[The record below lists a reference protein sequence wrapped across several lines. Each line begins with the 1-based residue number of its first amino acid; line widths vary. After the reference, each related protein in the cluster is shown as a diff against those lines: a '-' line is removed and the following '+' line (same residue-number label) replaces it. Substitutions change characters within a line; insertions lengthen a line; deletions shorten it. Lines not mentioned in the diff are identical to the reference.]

1 VTIDGVPRQVVVHV
15 RPASGGAD
23 EEGYALIVFDE
34 VDPVSPATVVS
45 VEEGHR
51 TREVEG
57 ELTLTRQRLQ
67 SLTEEYESSREE
79 MRSTNEELQ
88 STNEELRSTME
99 ELETSKEELQ
109 SINEELVTLNQENRH
124 KVEELSQMSSDLQN
138 LIVATDIPTLFLDRA
153 LRILRFTPRLGDLF
167 NIRATDRG
175 RPLSDLTHRL
185 KDCDLIVTASQV
197 LAELKPVEQE
207 VRDDQAD
214 GSSCKC
220 ARIGHRRIG
229 SAASSSRC
237 LTSRRRSVPP
247 ARSPTRRNTRNES
260 STRSTSRS

>member
-1 VTIDGVPRQVVVHV
+1 MFTAGGIRPDDHLARGAPPRGSYGALHQHMVERYALPSILVGPGGKVVHVSQHAGRYLQVAGGELTANVFHLVRPELSLDLHTGLHHATADRSATRSRPIDVTIDGVPRQVVVHV

-88 STNEELRSTME
+88 STNEEL
-99 ELETSKEELQ
+99 
-109 SINEELVTLNQENRH
+109 VTLNQENRH

-138 LIVATDIPTLFLDRA
+138 LIVATDIPTLFSIALSGFCGSHRA
-153 LRILRFTPRLGDLF
+153 SVTCSTFAPRTV
-167 NIRATDRG
+167 AA
-175 RPLSDLTHRL
+175 H
-185 KDCDLIVTASQV
+185 CLI
-197 LAELKPVEQE
+197 
-207 VRDDQAD
+207 
-214 GSSCKC
+214 
-220 ARIGHRRIG
+220 
-229 SAASSSRC
+229 
-237 LTSRRRSVPP
+237 
-247 ARSPTRRNTRNES
+247 
-260 STRSTSRS
+260 